1 MTFRHLLLAATAA
14 VALPGVAMAQSSWL
28 PTAAAQPITGVY
40 LGAGAGWNHYGQNNM
55 TAQGA
60 NATYFDQTRASRQGN
75 LDFSEGGVGVLSLGY
90 GFGNGFRA
98 EVEGS
103 YRYNELDK
111 LGGFPGRNGGA
122 ASSSFRNFDGEIQQ
136 YGVMAN
142 VFYDFQLPQ
151 WFPTMP
157 VAVVP
162 YIGGGVGY
170 IWTDIDAKGTR
181 QVATGNTVSI
191 NDTVGQFA
199 YQGIAGLAFPITS
212 VPGLSITAEYRYTG
226 TLQSDFGGRVST
238 PTGQTV
244 SRGDFEI
251 DQAHN
256 HSALIGVRYALY
268 TPTPVAP
275 APVAPI
281 APAAAPSPTRTYLV
295 FFDFDRA
302 DLTDRARQIIAEA
315 AQNAGRVQTTRIEV
329 AGHADRSG
337 SPQYNQ
343 RLSQRRAD
351 AVAAE
356 LSRQGIA
363 RSNISVQAFGES
375 RPLVATADGV
385 REPQNRRV

>member
-55 TAQGA
+55 TAEGR
-60 NATYFDQTRASRQGN
+60 NAQYFDATRASRQGN
-75 LDFSEGGVGVLSLGY
+75 LDFNEGGVGVLSLGY
-90 GFGNGFRA
+90 GFGNGFRT
-98 EVEGS
+98 EIEGS

-111 LGGFPGRNGGA
+111 LGGFPGRNGGIA
-122 ASSSFRNFDGEIQQ
+122 TSNFRNFDGEVQQ

-170 IWTDIDAKGTR
+170 LWTDFSAN
-181 QVATGNTVSI
+181 GNRVSV
-191 NDTVGQFA
+191 DETVGQFA
-199 YQGIAGLAFPITS
+199 YQGIAGLAFPIAS

-226 TLQSDFGGRVST
+226 TLQSDFSGRVT
-238 PTGQTV
+238 NPAGQTV
-244 SRGDFEI
+244 ARGNFEV

-268 TPTPVAP
+268 TPPAP
-275 APVAPI
+275 APVAPVAP
-281 APAAAPSPTRTYLV
+281 APAAAPAPARTYLV
-295 FFDFDRA
+295 FFDWDRA

-315 AQNAGRVQTTRIEV
+315 AQNSTRVQTTRIEV

-356 LSRQGIA
+356 LTRLGVA
-363 RSNISVQAFGES
+363 RSAISVQAFGES

-385 REPQNRRV
+385 REPQNRRVEIVLR